1 MHEWLEWA
9 RGPVFRFA
17 FLFMVLG
24 MFRLMAL
31 NLLSLRSVAR
41 RAGNKEIPVARVLR
55 STVQWLLPHGGAVSR
70 DPVFT
75 MASVLFH
82 IAMIFTPVFLGAH
95 ILLWQRGLGVS
106 WPALSQPLADTLTLV
121 GVAAGLILIVQRI
134 FARASRELSRPQDY
148 LLPVLITTIFASG
161 FLAMHPAVSPFSYDA
176 TMLLHVI
183 CGNLMIV
190 VLPFSKLSHAL
201 LFPITRLISE
211 MAWHLAPDAG
221 QQVAIAL
228 NKEGDPI

>member
-82 IAMIFTPVFLGAH
+82 IAMIITPVFLGAH

-121 GVAAGLILIVQRI
+121 GVDSRADIDYAANFR
-134 FARASRELSRPQDY
+134 SREPRAEPPPG
-148 LLPVLITTIFASG
+148 LPPAGPHYNHLRFWISGNAPGRQSIF
-161 FLAMHPAVSPFSYDA
+161 
-176 TMLLHVI
+176 I
-183 CGNLMIV
+183 
-190 VLPFSKLSHAL
+190 
-201 LFPITRLISE
+201 
-211 MAWHLAPDAG
+211 
-221 QQVAIAL
+221 
-228 NKEGDPI
+228 